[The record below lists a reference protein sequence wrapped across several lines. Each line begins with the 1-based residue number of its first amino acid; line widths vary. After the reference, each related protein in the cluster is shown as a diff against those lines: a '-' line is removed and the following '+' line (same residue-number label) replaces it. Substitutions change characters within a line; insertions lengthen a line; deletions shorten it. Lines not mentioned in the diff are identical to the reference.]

1 MASNQ
6 VSKNKMSDSESQNVS
21 YELRESVA
29 WLGLNRPTKRN
40 AIDNALLEA
49 LAVAIRR
56 AAVEARAVVLFGHG
70 LCFCAGLDLV
80 EHKARTAAEVFYH
93 SRRWHEVFTSIKR
106 GPIPAVALLHGATVG
121 GGLELAASCHVRVA
135 DQTAF
140 FALPEGQR
148 GIYVGGGA
156 SVNVARLLGAARMTD
171 MMLTGRVLDA
181 SEAERAGLA
190 QYVVPQ
196 GQAQSKAAELAA
208 KIATMAPLT
217 CMAVLQ
223 ALPRIQDMSE
233 TDGLFVE
240 SLAAALVQ
248 SGPEAVQLLSE
259 FAEKRGTKVARPD
272 NQ

>member
-1 MASNQ
+1 
-6 VSKNKMSDSESQNVS
+6 
-21 YELRESVA
+21 
-29 WLGLNRPTKRN
+29 
-40 AIDNALLEA
+40 
-49 LAVAIRR
+49 
-56 AAVEARAVVLFGHG
+56 
-70 LCFCAGLDLV
+70 
-80 EHKARTAAEVFYH
+80 
-93 SRRWHEVFTSIKR
+93 
-106 GPIPAVALLHGATVG
+106 
-121 GGLELAASCHVRVA
+121 
-135 DQTAF
+135 
-140 FALPEGQR
+140 
-148 GIYVGGGA
+148 
-156 SVNVARLLGAARMTD
+156 
-171 MMLTGRVLDA
+171 VLDA